1 MKRILFVIVAYLSLC
16 SFMPFDPEVAAGS
29 FEALNGKSANLE
41 IVFDK
46 IHGRTE
52 AEFAEYEKD
61 WKVDKPEVE
70 SLTLIEANK
79 ALKGTCRLSDGKER
93 IRNYFKL
100 IWQRWHVRHKV
111 ESYQGWCQEHR
122 QESRHSAEEI
132 YEYVIPISTREN
144 LYRHNDK
151 KGISV
156 PCHFVLQHWYVC
168 TECRGFWK
176 WTQARFPWYSRIRL

>member
-79 ALKGTCRLSDGKER
+79 ALKGTCRLNDGKDEDLTVR
-93 IRNYFKL
+93 IVVK
-100 IWQRWHVRHKV
+100 
-111 ESYQGWCQEHR
+111 S
-122 QESRHSAEEI
+122 
-132 YEYVIPISTREN
+132 
-144 LYRHNDK
+144 
-151 KGISV
+151 ISV
-156 PCHFVLQHWYVC
+156 KGDYDFYIVH
-168 TECRGFWK
+168 
-176 WTQARFPWYSRIRL
+176 S

>member
-61 WKVDKPEVE
+61 WKVDKPDVE
-70 SLTLIEANK
+70 DLILQNANA
-79 ALKGTCRLSDGKER
+79 ALKKVCHLNFGKESDWTVKVVVTT
-93 IRNYFKL
+93 ISPKGDYSFVVQL
-100 IWQRWHVRHKV
+100 I
-111 ESYQGWCQEHR
+111 
-122 QESRHSAEEI
+122 
-132 YEYVIPISTREN
+132 
-144 LYRHNDK
+144 DK
-151 KGISV
+151 KGEIVGSIAGL
-156 PCHFVLQHWYVC
+156 FGKGGMFGTKLNLIKDGAKSTGKKLGTILKKY
-168 TECRGFWK
+168 
-176 WTQARFPWYSRIRL
+176 I